1 MLDGRFSGP
10 AAAAVAPRLRRFLN
24 GGLHALTDWFG
35 AAPIVGCRGE
45 RERLRGLIDRDLA
58 AIDRLIADQL
68 DAILHHPRLQRLE
81 GSWRGLAWLVDGV
94 DPASL
99 IRVRVLSASWG
110 EVGRDFD
117 RAIEFDQSA
126 LFRMIYE
133 DELGR
138 PGGEPFGLLV
148 VDHEMRHRAERRTAS
163 GPLPVDDVSAL
174 ASLGAL
180 AAAAFAP
187 AVVSASPALL
197 GVDRF
202 EDLALSFDP
211 TTSLRDGDHARWRG
225 LSTQDGSRFLCV
237 TLPRVL
243 ARPPWAADP
252 ARGEGF
258 RYAEHAP
265 EPRDRVWSVA
275 GYAFASVVI
284 RAQGR
289 FHWPADIRGVEVDRL
304 GGGLVPDLVVEPFGT
319 DRTGKGK
326 GGWYRPPL
334 DLTLTDA
341 QERRLVEAGL
351 IPLNRLPHGNEALFT
366 SVRSLYAAPSGE
378 TGGHEPGI
386 LAANERISAQIN
398 SVLCVSR
405 FAHYLKVMGREMVGS
420 MLTGGEIEQRLQR
433 WLSRYTNGS
442 TRAGP
447 DARAQH
453 PLVSSKVSVRERPD
467 RPGTFGCIIHLQP
480 HYQLD
485 DIETTFR
492 LVTELS
498 VPGSRS

>member
-1 MLDGRFSGP
+1 M
-10 AAAAVAPRLRRFLN
+10 APRLHRFLH
-24 GGLHALTDWFG
+24 GGLEALADWFG

-45 RERLRGLIDRDLA
+45 PDRLRGLIDRDLA
-58 AIDRLIADQL
+58 AIDRLLADQL
-68 DAILHHPRLQRLE
+68 DAVLHDARLQRLE

-94 DPASL
+94 DPSSP
-99 IRVRVLSASWG
+99 IRVRVLSASWN
-110 EVGRDFD
+110 EIGRDFD

-148 VDHEMRHRAERRTAS
+148 VDHEMRHRAERRRAS
-163 GPLPVDDVSAL
+163 GPLPVDDVTAL
-174 ASLGAL
+174 ASLAAL

-187 AVVSASPALL
+187 TVVSASPALL

-202 EDLALSFDP
+202 EELALSLDP
-211 TTSLRDGDHARWRG
+211 TASLRDAEHARWRG

-265 EPRDRVWSVA
+265 EARHRVWSVA

-284 RAQGR
+284 RAQAQ
-289 FHWPADIRGVEVDRL
+289 FHWPADIRGVETDRV

-319 DRTGKGK
+319 DRNR
-326 GGWYRPPL
+326 GWCRPPL
-334 DLTLTDA
+334 DLSLTDA
-341 QERRLVEAGL
+341 QERLLVDAGL
-351 IPLNRLPHGNEALFT
+351 IPLNRLPHGTEALFA
-366 SVRSLYAAPSGE
+366 SVRSLYVPPSGE
-378 TGGHEPGI
+378 TSGQEPGI
-386 LAANERISAQIN
+386 AAANERISAQIN
-398 SVLCVSR
+398 SMLCVSR

-420 MLTGGEIEQRLQR
+420 MMTGSEIEQRLQR

-447 DARAQH
+447 DSRAQH

-467 RPGTFGCIIHLQP
+467 RPGAFGCIIHLQP

-498 VPGSRS
+498 VPGSRN

>member
-1 MLDGRFSGP
+1 M
-10 AAAAVAPRLRRFLN
+10 APRLHRFLH
-24 GGLHALTDWFG
+24 GGLEALADWFG
-35 AAPIVGCRGE
+35 AAPLVGCRGE
-45 RERLRGLIDRDLA
+45 LDRLRGLVDRDLA
-58 AIDRLIADQL
+58 AIDRLLADQL
-68 DAILHHPRLQRLE
+68 DAVLHDARLQRLE

-94 DPASL
+94 DPSSP
-99 IRVRVLSASWG
+99 IRVRVLSASWN
-110 EVGRDFD
+110 EIGRDFD

-148 VDHEMRHRAERRTAS
+148 VDHEMRHRAERRRAS

-174 ASLGAL
+174 ASLAAL

-187 AVVSASPALL
+187 TVVSASPALL

-202 EDLALSFDP
+202 EELALSLDP
-211 TTSLRDGDHARWRG
+211 TASLRDAEHARWRG

-265 EPRDRVWSVA
+265 EARHRVWSVA

-284 RAQGR
+284 RAQAQ
-289 FHWPADIRGVEVDRL
+289 FHWPADIRGVETDRV

-319 DRTGKGK
+319 DRNR
-326 GGWYRPPL
+326 GWCRPPL
-334 DLTLTDA
+334 DLSLTDA
-341 QERRLVEAGL
+341 QERLLVDAGL
-351 IPLNRLPHGNEALFT
+351 IPLNRLPHGTEALFA
-366 SVRSLYAAPSGE
+366 SVRSLYVPPSGE
-378 TGGHEPGI
+378 MVGQEPGI
-386 LAANERISAQIN
+386 AAANERISAQIN
-398 SVLCVSR
+398 SMLCVSR

-420 MLTGGEIEQRLQR
+420 MMTGSEIEQRLQR

-447 DARAQH
+447 DSRAQH

-467 RPGTFGCIIHLQP
+467 RPGAFGCIIHLQP

>member
-1 MLDGRFSGP
+1 M
-10 AAAAVAPRLRRFLN
+10 
-24 GGLHALTDWFG
+24 
-35 AAPIVGCRGE
+35 
-45 RERLRGLIDRDLA
+45 
-58 AIDRLIADQL
+58 IAGQL

-94 DPASL
+94 DPVSL
-99 IRVRVLSASWG
+99 IRVRVLSASWA
-110 EVGRDFD
+110 EIGRDFD
-117 RAIEFDQSA
+117 RAVEFDQSA

-148 VDHEMRHRAERRTAS
+148 VDHEMRHRPERRSLS

-202 EDLALSFDP
+202 EELALSFDP
-211 TTSLRDGDHARWRG
+211 TASLRDPDHARWRG
-225 LSTQDGSRFLCV
+225 LSTQEGSRFLCI

-252 ARGEGF
+252 ARGDGF

-265 EPRDRVWSVA
+265 EPRHRVWSAA

-284 RAQGR
+284 RAQAQ
-289 FHWPADIRGVEVDRL
+289 FHWPADIRGVETDRL

-319 DRTGKGK
+319 DRPSGGDGGR
-326 GGWYRPPL
+326 GGWCRPPL

-341 QERRLVEAGL
+341 QERRLVDAGL
-351 IPLNRLPHGNEALFT
+351 IPLNRLPHGDEALFA
-366 SVRSLYAAPSGE
+366 SVRSLYAAPAGE
-378 TGGHEPGI
+378 VGGQGPGVA
-386 LAANERISAQIN
+386 AANERISAQVN

-420 MLTGGEIEQRLQR
+420 MMTGSEIEQRLQR

-442 TRAGP
+442 TRAGA

-498 VPGSRS
+498 VPGSRN

>member
-1 MLDGRFSGP
+1 M
-10 AAAAVAPRLRRFLN
+10 APRLHRFLR
-24 GGLHALTDWFG
+24 GGLEALADWFG
-35 AAPIVGCRGE
+35 AAAIVGCRGE
-45 RERLRGLIDRDLA
+45 RDRLRGLIDRDLA
-58 AIDRLIADQL
+58 AIDRLISDQL

-94 DPASL
+94 DPSSS
-99 IRVRVLSASWG
+99 IRVRVLSASWN
-110 EVGRDFD
+110 EIGRDFD

-126 LFRMIYE
+126 LFRMVYD

-148 VDHEMRHRAERRTAS
+148 VDHEMRHRAERRRAS

-202 EDLALSFDP
+202 EELALSFDP
-211 TTSLRDGDHARWRG
+211 TASLRDGEHARWRG
-225 LSTQDGSRFLCV
+225 LSAQDGSRFLCV
-237 TLPRVL
+237 TLPHVL
-243 ARPPWAADP
+243 ARPPWAVDP
-252 ARGEGF
+252 GRGEGF

-265 EPRDRVWSVA
+265 EPRHRVWSVA

-284 RAQGR
+284 RAQAQ
-289 FHWPADIRGVEVDRL
+289 FHWPADIRGVETDRL
-304 GGGLVPDLVVEPFGT
+304 GGGLVPDLVVEPFNT
-319 DRTGKGK
+319 DRIDGNRA
-326 GGWYRPPL
+326 GWCRAPL
-334 DLTLTDA
+334 DLSLTDA
-341 QERRLVEAGL
+341 QERLLVEAGL
-351 IPLNRLPHGNEALFT
+351 IPLNRLPHGNEALFA
-366 SVRSLYAAPSGE
+366 SVRSLHVPPGAE
-378 TGGHEPGI
+378 TGGQEPGI
-386 LAANERISAQIN
+386 AAANERISAQIN

-420 MLTGGEIEQRLQR
+420 MMTAGEIEQRLQR

-467 RPGTFGCIIHLQP
+467 RPGAFGCIIHLQP

-498 VPGSRS
+498 APGARS